1 MEHKGCTAKRVRG
14 TCSDYSY
21 AVRHFNLE
29 GHKEGE
35 FKFYQTEDV
44 IQSHAHN
51 LFLQAGYEFG
61 VIAMIVFIFL
71 FIVVITV
78 GSRNILVGR
87 LEYICPVVLFFGFA
101 VYGMFDVG
109 FSTKNGLTAV
119 VILIAVCIRNCEK
132 VWREDHAQH

>member
-1 MEHKGCTAKRVRG
+1 
-14 TCSDYSY
+14 
-21 AVRHFNLE
+21 
-29 GHKEGE
+29 
-35 FKFYQTEDV
+35 
-44 IQSHAHN
+44 
-51 LFLQAGYEFG
+51 
-61 VIAMIVFIFL
+61 MIVFIFL
-71 FIVVITV
+71 FIVVITI

-119 VILIAVCIRNCEK
+119 VILIAMCIRNCEK